1 MNTYIIYHGTGC
13 SDGLTSAAIF
23 NYWINKNDFQHKE
36 KYHFIA
42 GHFQMT
48 IQDLPDLSNSIVY
61 FLDFSFKKD
70 LFKYVLDTA
79 SQTFLIDHHK
89 SAYDELEEFIKQPTK
104 YNLYTSF
111 NLNECGSSLTW
122 MYLFPNTPLPL
133 IIKHIKDRDIWI
145 WKEQN
150 SKEYLA
156 YLDLIP
162 LNLKSYTEHYQMVLN
177 LPSAD
182 FFLYYQK
189 AIELG
194 TILMKQKANLVQPS
208 IDNIRYYSLLNFCNL
223 FGIPYTDILN
233 HANTDKTTDIDTLIC
248 KVEGLGISNCPS
260 VFVNDVSEAVVD
272 NGNSDL
278 LIGYNFSQDGI
289 RFSIRSSK
297 YINSISIAKL
307 INDKAGGHVQ
317 SSGAFVNWHDW
328 DNIHVEQ
335 KTPLYRMLNMYVYM
349 YL

>member
-194 TILMKQKANLVQPS
+194 TILMKQKANLVKPT
-208 IDNIRYYSLLNFCNL
+208 IKNVRYLSLINFCNL
-223 FGIPYTDILN
+223 FKKQYKDILN
-233 HANTDKTTDIDTLIC
+233 YEVIENSTNIDNILWQIEGTSIVNT
-248 KVEGLGISNCPS
+248 PS
-260 VFVNDVSEAVVD
+260 LFVNDVSEALID
-272 NGNSDL
+272 NYNSYL
-278 LIGYNFSQDGI
+278 LIGYTFAHDGI
-289 RFSIRSSK
+289 RFSVRSHR
-297 YINSISIAKL
+297 YINSIVVAKL

-317 SSGAFVNWHDW
+317 SSGAFVSWSDW
-328 DNIHVEQ
+328 NNIHIKQ
-335 KTPLYRMLNMYVYM
+335 QTPLFKLLNTY
-349 YL
+349 